1 VIQLAIWTIILST
14 GDDSPPIPLTEIPN
28 APAFVFDKDIY
39 PILESKCLT
48 CHDKE
53 GGLAEGELDLTSVD
67 GLIRGGKHGVGL
79 TSGQGEGSLI
89 FLRSSRRLKPFMPPE
104 GEGDPLT
111 SEELTKLKL
120 WIDQGAKPG
129 ENTAPAKSR
138 SKGIAWESLPAG
150 LMPALAI
157 ALSPDGTRVACS
169 HGNVAVVRDATSGA
183 AITSLGGQT
192 DFVQSIAWSPD
203 GKRLAVGSHG
213 KVRLWTVAADS
224 AWPDPIVLQPIS
236 ERANAIAFSPDGSL
250 IAVGAGLP
258 SASGEITVWQSTDGK
273 EIKRLADAHSDLVTG
288 LAFSPD
294 GQLLASSSADKFVKV
309 FKVADYSLTKSLE
322 GHTGAVLGITWSP
335 DGKQIASAGADSAL
349 KIWNVEAG
357 EQAASITDHK
367 QEVTAVRFLPGKREI
382 MTTAGDRLGRIW
394 NADDGKLLRVLQGAS
409 DFLLSLD
416 VSTNG
421 KVLLAG
427 SQTGE
432 VHLWNADDGQPLRTL
447 SPTPAPAP

>member
-1 VIQLAIWTIILST
+1 
-14 GDDSPPIPLTEIPN
+14 
-28 APAFVFDKDIY
+28 
-39 PILESKCLT
+39 
-48 CHDKE
+48 
-53 GGLAEGELDLTSVD
+53 
-67 GLIRGGKHGVGL
+67 
-79 TSGQGEGSLI
+79 
-89 FLRSSRRLKPFMPPE
+89 MPPD

-129 ENTAPAKSR
+129 ENATPAKSR

-150 LMPALAI
+150 LTPALAI

-169 HGNVAVVRDATSGA
+169 RGNIAVVLDATTGT

-203 GKRLAVGSHG
+203 GKKLAVGSHG
-213 KVRLWTVAADS
+213 QVRLWTVATDS

-236 ERANAIAFSPDGSL
+236 ERANAITFSPDSST
-250 IAVGAGLP
+250 IAVGAGVP
-258 SASGEITVWQSTDGK
+258 SASGEVTLWQSSDGK
-273 EIKRLADAHSDLVTG
+273 EIKRLAEPHSDLVTG

-294 GQLLASSSADKFVKV
+294 GQFLASCSADKFVKV

-322 GHTGAVLGITWSP
+322 GHTGAVLGIAWST
-335 DGKQIASAGADSAL
+335 DGKQLASAGADSAL

-357 EQAASITDHK
+357 EQAASITEHK
-367 QEVTAVRFLPGKREI
+367 QEVTAVRFLPGKREV

-394 NADDGKLLRVLQGAS
+394 NADDGKLIRVLQGAG

-416 VSTNG
+416 VSADG
-421 KVLLAG
+421 KILLAG
-427 SQTGE
+427 SQTGD
-432 VHLWNADDGQPLRTL
+432 VHLWKGEDGQPLRTL
-447 SPTPAPAP
+447 SPAPAPSP

>member
-1 VIQLAIWTIILST
+1 VIHLAIWTIIFTT
-14 GDDSPPIPLTEIPN
+14 GDDVPAIPLADIPN
-28 APAFVFDKDIY
+28 RPTFVFDKDIY

-53 GGLAEGELDLTSVD
+53 GGLAEGDLDLTSVEAMT
-67 GLIRGGKHGVGL
+67 RGGKHGVGL
-79 TSGQGEGSLI
+79 TSGQGEESLI
-89 FLRSSRRLKPFMPPE
+89 FLRSSRRLKPFMPPD

-129 ENTAPAKSR
+129 ENATPAKDR
-138 SKGIAWESLPAG
+138 SKGIAWESLPTG

-169 HGNVAVVRDATSGA
+169 RGNVALVLDATSGT

-203 GKRLAVGSHG
+203 GKKIAVGSHG
-213 KVRLWTVAADS
+213 QVRLWNVATDS
-224 AWPDPIVLQPIS
+224 AWPEPIVLQPIS
-236 ERANAIAFSPDGSL
+236 ERANTVTFSPDSL
-250 IAVGAGLP
+250 TVAVGAGVP
-258 SASGEITVWQSTDGK
+258 SASGEITLWQSADGK
-273 EIKRLADAHSDLVTG
+273 EIKRLTEAHSDLVTS
-288 LAFSPD
+288 LAFRPD

-309 FKVADYSLTKSLE
+309 FKVADCTVAKSLE
-322 GHTGAVLGITWSP
+322 GHTAAVLGIAWSP

-349 KIWNVEAG
+349 KIWNFEAG
-357 EQAASITDHK
+357 EQAASITEHK
-367 QEVTAVRFLPGKREI
+367 QEVTAVRFLPGKQEI

-394 NADDGKLLRVLQGAS
+394 NANDGKLLRTLPGAS

-416 VSTNG
+416 VSADG

-427 SQTGE
+427 SQTGD
-432 VHLWNADDGQPLRTL
+432 VHLWNGEDGQPIRTL
-447 SPTPAPAP
+447 SPAPAPTP